1 MIRKIW
7 KLFDKFEEK
16 ALVIALAVMVV
27 VIFTNVV
34 MRYIFNSSLSWS
46 EEFARYLFVWFS
58 WIGVSAGV
66 KDKEHLRVEILSM
79 SLVKR
84 GLVKADEVVNIFVAL
99 IWLATSWIVAYYG
112 FDIIMAQIDMN
123 VLTPA
128 MRIPVWTA
136 YLSVPVCSLV
146 VGIRL
151 ILNIIVSAKVLLG
164 KSTSESEVAK

>member
-1 MIRKIW
+1 LIKKLGKI
-7 KLFDKFEEK
+7 FDKFETN
-16 ALVIALAVMVV
+16 ALVIALAIMVI

-34 MRYIFNSSLSWS
+34 MRYVFNSSLSWS

-58 WIGVSAGV
+58 WLGVSAGV
-66 KDKEHLRVEILSM
+66 KDKEHLRVEFLSM
-79 SLVKR
+79 ALVKR
-84 GLVKADEVVNIFVAL
+84 GLIKADEAINIFVAL
-99 IWLATSWIVAYYG
+99 VWLATSWIVAYYG

-136 YLSVPVCSLV
+136 YLAIPACSFI

-164 KSTSESEVAK
+164 KSTSGSEVAK